1 MTSAGAGHFWLSP
14 PPDASAPAVQPQAT
28 PSLQPLILEVSQW
41 DGASLPQLREQLH
54 QLSGHNSASKNRH
67 WLRKKIHSLALSA
80 GYDVS
85 ADLGW
90 KESPQDAPRAVAG
103 GEAGDAAEAGG
114 VAAKAPRMPKPHKR
128 HAPGLINGEPVVELE
143 HRTRPRCAPRRFDD
157 GYSDLEESPAFA
169 GAGGHAGSMPPP
181 GDRPALKRKRS
192 AGRSRGGDKAYRKA
206 AGAAPAGGLAPGDV
220 AGPGVATS
228 PVFSRLK
235 STSMGRLT
243 RMHPVRRKP
252 LSGGTVGGYP
262 AQSGCQPRSAGGA
275 AAAAAAAVAPLASMR
290 LACGTVLSPGDD
302 VFVLTPQGLRH
313 LHTCPLCSH
322 DTTTGDPAARAG
334 GGAAPPPPGEGDELL
349 ECDKC
354 LRGFH
359 LACLNLP
366 AIPDGDWTC
375 ADCCLAAA
383 NASLW
388 AADADGAA
396 EGEPQCEDGTRLSPH
411 PTPPPPLRAPP
422 ACPPR
427 VIIDDMDRVD
437 AGLLHLA
444 HVEALWWDA
453 AQRAV
458 LFRARWYHC
467 CDPAAD
473 SNNNAATLAP
483 EATATRASPL
493 LALQAD
499 TPPQRASQQ
508 SQGGG
513 AAVRWWVPG
522 MGLPLREV
530 ALCPPGTSDVAYIGS
545 VLRRA
550 HVVPPDQAAKAARDA
565 AAEGK
570 PLPVVCH
577 RGYDPRLKRFTPL
590 RR

>member
-1 MTSAGAGHFWLSP
+1 VFARLLTP
-14 PPDASAPAVQPQAT
+14 TRASQAAT
-28 PSLQPLILEVSQW
+28 PSTLQPLDLEVWQW
-41 DGASLPQLREQLH
+41 EGASLPQLRACLH
-54 QLSGHNSASKNRH
+54 QLSGHASTSKNKG
-67 WLRKKIHSLALSA
+67 WLRRKIHSFALEA

-85 ADLGW
+85 ADHLPLDDSQPSAARTAAG
-90 KESPQDAPRAVAG
+90 EEAGEAV
-103 GEAGDAAEAGG
+103 EAGDQ
-114 VAAKAPRMPKPHKR
+114 PKLQRRTKHVSR
-128 HAPGLINGEPVVELE
+128 AWPGLINGAPVVELE
-143 HRTRPRCAPRRFDD
+143 SRTRPRSAPRRFDD
-157 GYSDLEESPAFA
+157 GAPDGDSLAA
-169 GAGGHAGSMPPP
+169 AAGGIGTHF
-181 GDRPALKRKRS
+181 GDQQLALKRKRT
-192 AGRSRGGDKAYRKA
+192 AGRARGGDKAPAYRKTVGWGDGGDA
-206 AGAAPAGGLAPGDV
+206 SAYGHRTASPAAAP
-220 AGPGVATS
+220 
-228 PVFSRLK
+228 RLK

-262 AQSGCQPRSAGGA
+262 TSPGCHSRPA
-275 AAAAAAAVAPLASMR
+275 AAAHHSSAVAPLASMR

-302 VFVLTPQGLRH
+302 VFVLTPKGLHH
-313 LHTCPLCSH
+313 LHTCPLCSA
-322 DTTTGDPAARAG
+322 DTTSNGAAAAAAAAAAAPRAE
-334 GGAAPPPPGEGDELL
+334 GAPAPPPSAGDELL

-359 LACLNLP
+359 LTCLNLP

-383 NASLW
+383 STCIW
-388 AADADGAA
+388 DVDADVDMD
-396 EGEPQCEDGTRLSPH
+396 GEQCEAALTPQLT
-411 PTPPPPLRAPP
+411 PTPTPVPACAPVP
-422 ACPPR
+422 CPPR

-467 CDPAAD
+467 SDQPD
-473 SNNNAATLAP
+473 GATLAQPPP
-483 EATATRASPL
+483 EGTPADHTGFAACGAGLFLSAGSL
-493 LALQAD
+493 LGMQTQ
-499 TPPQRASQQ
+499 TPAQPQQ
-508 SQGGG
+508 QGG
-513 AAVRWWVPG
+513 ASVRWWVPG
-522 MGLPLREV
+522 MVLPLREV
-530 ALCPPGTSDVAYIGS
+530 ALCPPGTSDVAFIGS
-545 VLRRA
+545 VLRKA